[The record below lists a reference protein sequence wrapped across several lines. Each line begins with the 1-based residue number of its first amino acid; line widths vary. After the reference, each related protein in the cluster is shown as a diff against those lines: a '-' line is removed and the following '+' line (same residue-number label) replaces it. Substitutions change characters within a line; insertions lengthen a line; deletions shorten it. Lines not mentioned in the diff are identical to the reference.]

1 MCRNCDKDYAVII
14 HGALQQLVLA
24 NSISSIQLGFPDQR
38 AGLPGSMYSQLNASL
53 RRIDPP
59 ELPWRTVDHALEL
72 ASPQAAL
79 SGHIASLDAGGQAYQ
94 LVAINGWP
102 VNKSPVHDYIKRIH
116 LSLFAGRRRKP
127 TQQLSAPAAS
137 FVLRIALP
145 TDAVFFSG
153 SVLQRHA
160 MLDLNADIGAVL
172 AQAVHSA
179 WHADM
184 PAVVLANVEIALAGR
199 GAANEALTEP
209 CKASAAARQQALAC
223 GGPEAERKRKAASA
237 PLWHAGR
244 RHLLKRAAIALT
256 ETNHPAPV
264 RRVCFALQ

>member
-1 MCRNCDKDYAVII
+1 MCRNCDNDYAVIVR
-14 HGALQQLVLA
+14 GALQQLVLA
-24 NSISSIQLGFPDQR
+24 NSISSIQLGSPDQR
-38 AGLPGSMYSQLNASL
+38 ERLPSSMHAQLDASL

-59 ELPWRTVDHALEL
+59 ELPWRTADQALEL
-72 ASPQAAL
+72 ASGHAAL

-102 VNKSPVHDYIKRIH
+102 VHESPVHDYIKRIH
-116 LSLFAGRRRKP
+116 LSLFAGRRRKH

-153 SVLQRHA
+153 SVLHRHA
-160 MLDLNADIGAVL
+160 MLDLDADVGAVL

-184 PAVVLANVEIALAGR
+184 PAVVLANVELALAGR

-209 CKASAAARQQALAC
+209 CKAAAAASQQPLAC
-223 GGPEAERKRKAASA
+223 GGPEAERRRKAASA

-256 ETNHPAPV
+256 ETNRRAPASRV
-264 RRVCFALQ
+264 RFALQ